1 MKARLL
7 VFLVVSLLHHSV
19 SCQLMPD
26 RKAIKVLLQTNDQEQ
41 IRGYLAD
48 ITEDSVTLFFP
59 ENGYDSTF
67 SYESIDRIVLLQKSS
82 FLTGLIKGFV
92 FSETL
97 IVFTTLGEN
106 DSYFGPWFFFVLGN
120 FLIVAPTSLLTG
132 LVAMTPSL
140 YIDTTSPTNILKLQK
155 TRFNKFFVQADSIRI
170 TEKGIARLHRLSF
183 SKYLN
188 KPSRQLGYSPRFYI
202 QPFEPGIWWVS
213 IGNQLIDNYQN
224 QFTEASQER
233 GSQVESS
240 FGVGYSPNSHWEV
253 GYQFTSNFQNNVYLD
268 SYDPN
273 DYHSV
278 EYNYRFSIH
287 NLYLLRRFSPYL
299 HGLSDNWQFNIGPV
313 ISLMNPAIDRL
324 INGGDDMNGFY
335 ERDSFGR
342 TLWGIGV
349 CGSMDYYLSKNFSLG
364 LRFQNSW
371 FTSMRIDGYSN
382 QEFGLSWK
390 ESTINP
396 RTTSLSLGMRIQF

>member
-7 VFLVVSLLHHSV
+7 VFLAVSLLHHSV
-19 SCQLMPD
+19 FCQLMPD
-26 RKAIKVLLQTNDQEQ
+26 RKAIKVLLETNDQEQ
-41 IRGYLAD
+41 LRGYLAD

-59 ENGYDSTF
+59 ENGYDSTL
-67 SYESIDRIVLLQKSS
+67 SYEAINRIVLLQKSS

-140 YIDTTSPTNILKLQK
+140 YIDTTSPTNILKLRK
-155 TRFNKFFVQADSIRI
+155 TRFNKFFVQSDSIRI

-183 SKYLN
+183 SKDLE
-188 KPSRQLGYSPRFYI
+188 KPSRQLGYSPRFYL
-202 QPFEPGIWWVS
+202 QPFEPGIWWTS
-213 IGNQLIDNYQN
+213 IGDQIIENYQS
-224 QFTEASQER
+224 QFPEVSQDRR
-233 GSQVESS
+233 GQIESS

-253 GYQFTSNFQNNVYLD
+253 GYQLTSSFYGGSSLAYYDTNV
-268 SYDPN
+268 S
-273 DYHSV
+273 HSV
-278 EYNYRFSIH
+278 NYNYEFVMHSV
-287 NLYLLRRFSPYL
+287 YLLRRFSPYL
-299 HGLSDNWQFNIGPV
+299 HGVSDNWQFNAGV
-313 ISLMNPAIDRL
+313 AISQMTPDLYTYIYA
-324 INGGDDMNGFY
+324 GDDMNGSY
-335 ERDSFGR
+335 EERNSKQSLFGLGVIGSIDHYVSKSFSF
-342 TLWGIGV
+342 
-349 CGSMDYYLSKNFSLG
+349 C

-371 FTSMRIDGYSN
+371 FTSMRIDDYSN
-382 QEFGLSWK
+382 QEFGLSWN

-396 RTTSLSLGMRIQF
+396 RTTSLSLGMRLQF